1 MSEKKQG
8 CLNAP
13 DRHPIDWRSP
23 DYLNEM
29 ALLTEMERIYDICQG
44 CRRCVNLCHA
54 FPTLFDLIDAT
65 AAGDISEVSPADY
78 FKPVEHCY
86 LCDRCYMVKCP
97 YVPPHEWA
105 VDFPH
110 LMLRAKAFQ
119 FKNHGAK
126 VSDKVL
132 TATDTIGKLSTIP
145 VVVEVVNAANKN
157 KLARKALAKTLNVH
171 PKVTLPT
178 YYHPTAQQ
186 ALKNLASINSSQ
198 KVVIFVTCYGNY
210 NAPKIVEDLVA
221 VLHHNQC
228 EVKIVAK
235 EKCCGMPKLEVGDF
249 AAIEKSK
256 DYNVKQLLPY
266 VQQGYTILA
275 PIPSCVLMFKQEL
288 PLLFIDDDKVMQI
301 RDAIQDP
308 FEYLLNLHKQ
318 QKLRIDFKTTLG
330 NVFYHQPCHSQ
341 VQNIG
346 SKARDVLAL
355 IADTQV
361 TLSQRCSGHNGTYGV
376 KVPYFELSLKI
387 GRPIAKEIAQ
397 LHPDVYTSDC
407 PMAGQHIAD
416 NLHDKTTPLHP
427 ISLLRK
433 AYGV

>member
-1 MSEKKQG
+1 MFEKKQG

-29 ALLTEMERIYDICQG
+29 FLLEEMERIYDICQG

-65 AAGDISEVSPADY
+65 QSGDIKDVPATDY

-97 YVPPHEWA
+97 YVPPHEWN

-119 FKNHGAK
+119 FKNHQAK
-126 VSDKVL
+126 LSDQVL
-132 TATDTIGKLSTIP
+132 TATDKIGKLSTIP
-145 VVVEVVNAANKN
+145 VVVELVNAANKN

-171 PKVTLPT
+171 PRVTLPT

-186 ALKNLASINSSQ
+186 ALKKLKTQELVN

-221 VLHHNQC
+221 VLQHNQC

-235 EKCCGMPKLEVGDF
+235 EKCCGMPKLELGDF
-249 AAIEKSK
+249 AAIEKLK
-256 DYNVKQLLPY
+256 DFNMQQLLPY
-266 VQQGYTILA
+266 VQQGYKVLA

-288 PLLFIDDDKVMQI
+288 PLLFIEDQAVMQV

-308 FEYLLNLHKQ
+308 FEYLLSLYKQ
-318 QKLRIDFKTTLG
+318 NKLNTEFKTSLG

-355 IADTQV
+355 IPNTQV

-376 KVPYFELSLKI
+376 KVPYFEISLKI
-387 GRPIAKEIAQ
+387 GRPIAKEIEQ
-397 LHPDVYTSDC
+397 QHPDIYTSDC

-416 NLHDKTTPLHP
+416 NLHDKHAPQHP